1 MKSERPRHHRP
12 AARLCATPVRGGGAH
27 RLAPFGRIHGG
38 GDGLP
43 EKVDQ
48 VPARSAARIEHAHP
62 RPNTAPEQLIE
73 EVDVDLAELLL
84 KIGHWFSPD
93 HTGLCEPA
101 SSSPID
107 GSFATFLK
115 LEIPQFVHTPPC
127 ERPLRW
133 ITEPGTLEGGDVV
146 RIGVGVMGTWL
157 ELERDHSRR

>member
-93 HTGLCEPA
+93 HTLARAISRFPSMRRCPA
-101 SSSPID
+101 SAMRLRLRVKIGD
-107 GSFATFLK
+107 GSRKEMLMFRLSSIACLIA
-115 LEIPQFVHTPPC
+115 L
-127 ERPLRW
+127 
-133 ITEPGTLEGGDVV
+133 
-146 RIGVGVMGTWL
+146 M
-157 ELERDHSRR
+157 